1 MGTANLPNIILIV
14 LDTARADAFEPYGA
28 ARGTTPVVQQ
38 LGSSGR
44 AVQRAY
50 APSNWT
56 MPSHASMFTGLLPRT
71 AGLSLLPGGS
81 AANVGLVLDQH
92 LDRLLPNVLRKHG
105 YETLGA
111 STNFWVSKHSGFD
124 AGFDE
129 FTDLT
134 GKRLALMTERG
145 LRARLRWY
153 AQALLAKI
161 DDGITAV
168 DGVVERWLDRK
179 TSPFFWFINLI
190 ECHSPYL
197 PPRPYN
203 DLGPLSRLR
212 AAQDA
217 RRYQGLVG
225 VWRACATGVMPP
237 DERMQRMRHLYLRS
251 ISLMDAWLGR
261 LCERLERSGVL
272 DDTLIVITSD
282 HGENFG
288 EGNLFGHAVSLDD
301 RLIRVPLVFAGP
313 GARSI
318 PDALTSL
325 ADLPATIAAAI
336 GVEDHPWHNGR
347 SRDRPRA
354 VVSQYDTGV
363 APDNP
368 RLEIFRDWGATP
380 EGYRMFIGPGTA
392 ATDGRY
398 KLSVIGDEQRL
409 YDMAEDPLE
418 VSPLPPGSAPD
429 DVLRELRRALDDS
442 AAAAWLPD
450 LGALQRRRET
460 GDEELD
466 DLESRMKLL
475 GYM

>member
-1 MGTANLPNIILIV
+1 
-14 LDTARADAFEPYGA
+14 
-28 ARGTTPVVQQ
+28 
-38 LGSSGR
+38 
-44 AVQRAY
+44 
-50 APSNWT
+50 
-56 MPSHASMFTGLLPRT
+56 MFTGLLPRT
-71 AGLSLLPGGS
+71 AGLSLLPGAS

-92 LDRLLPNVLRKHG
+92 MDRLLPNVLRRHG
-105 YETLGA
+105 YVTLGA
-111 STNFWVSKHSGFD
+111 STNFWVSKHAGFD

-129 FTDLT
+129 FNDLT
-134 GKRLALMTERG
+134 GKRLALMTEQG

-153 AQALLAKI
+153 AQALLARI

-168 DGVVERWLDRK
+168 DGVVERWLERN
-179 TSPFFWFINLI
+179 TTPFFWFINLI

-203 DLGPLSRLR
+203 DLGPLARLR
-212 AAQDA
+212 SAQDA

-225 VWRACATGVMPP
+225 VWKACATGVMPP
-237 DERMQRMRHLYLRS
+237 DEAMERMRHLYLRS

-313 GARSI
+313 GARNV

-325 ADLPATIAAAI
+325 ADLPSTIAGAI
-336 GVEDHPWHNGR
+336 GVQDHPWQNGHH
-347 SRDRPRA
+347 RPKA

-368 RLEIFRDWGATP
+368 RLAIFNEWGATAD
-380 EGYRMFIGPGTA
+380 GYRMFIGPGTA
-392 ATDGRY
+392 ATDGRF
-398 KLSVIGDEQRL
+398 KLTVIGDQESL
-409 YDMAEDPLE
+409 YDMSADPLE
-418 VSPLPPGSAPD
+418 VSPITPAAVPD

-442 AAAAWLPD
+442 AAAAWVPD
-450 LGALQRRRET
+450 LATLHPRRAGA
-460 GDEELD
+460 EELD

>member
-1 MGTANLPNIILIV
+1 MGAANVPNVVLIV

-28 ARGTTPVVQQ
+28 ARGTTPAVAQ
-38 LGSSGR
+38 LSSSGR

-56 MPSHASMFTGLLPRT
+56 MPSHASMFTGLLPRA
-71 AGLSLLPGGS
+71 AGLSLLPGAS

-92 LDRLLPNVLRKHG
+92 IDRLLPNVLRKNG

-111 STNFWVSKHSGFD
+111 STNFWVSKHAGFD

-129 FTDLT
+129 FRDLT
-134 GKRLALMTERG
+134 GKRLALMTEQG

-153 AQALLAKI
+153 AQALLANI

-168 DGVVERWLDRK
+168 DGVIQQWLERK
-179 TSPFFWFINLI
+179 TAPFFWFINLI

-203 DLGPLSRLR
+203 DLGPIARLR

-225 VWRACATGVMPP
+225 VWKACATGIMPP
-237 DERMQRMRHLYLRS
+237 DEAMERMRHLYLRS

-261 LCERLERSGVL
+261 LCERLERNGVL

-301 RLIRVPLVFAGP
+301 RLIRVPLVLAGP
-313 GARSI
+313 GAHAV

-325 ADLPATIAAAI
+325 ADLPAIIAGAVGI
-336 GVEDHPWHNGR
+336 EDHPWRNGR
-347 SRDRPRA
+347 DRAKA

-368 RLEIFRDWGATP
+368 RLSVFREWGATAD
-380 EGYRMFIGPGTA
+380 GYRRFLGPGTA

-398 KLSVIGDEQRL
+398 KLTIIGDEQRV
-409 YDMAEDPLE
+409 YDMSTDPLE
-418 VSPLPPGSAPD
+418 VSPVQPATVPD
-429 DVLRELRRALDDS
+429 DVLRDLRRAVDESD
-442 AAAAWLPD
+442 ATAWLPD
-450 LGALQRRRET
+450 LDTLQPRRQT
-460 GDEELD
+460 GTEEID